1 LPSLHEL
8 QTRFATAMLADTGD
22 PSARIA
28 IYRNTVF
35 ANYRNA
41 LGATYRVVLQ
51 LVGRPFFHAAVD
63 AYVETHPSTGG
74 DLNVYGNRFGD
85 FLTGYPH
92 AKDLPYLPDVARLEW
107 AVDEA
112 SRAADAGGAPDAI
125 LTALATIPADR
136 ITAQR
141 FALDPACRFIVSEYP
156 VLRIWQVHQP
166 AFEGDITVKFGGAAD
181 QLLVRR
187 EEGGVVVE
195 RLAPGDFA
203 LLRTLD
209 DGGDLA
215 AALEAAMT
223 ADPLFDLGTA
233 LRSYIANRTLA
244 ELRNA

>member
-1 LPSLHEL
+1 MPSLREL

-22 PSARIA
+22 PGERIA
-28 IYRNTVF
+28 IYRNTVL

-51 LVGRPFFHAAVD
+51 LVGRPFFQAAVD
-63 AYVETHPSTGG
+63 AYVEAHPSTGG
-74 DLNVYGNRFGD
+74 DLNVYGDRFGD
-85 FLTGYPH
+85 FLASYPH
-92 AKDLPYLPDVARLEW
+92 ERDLPYLPDVARLEW

-112 SRAADAGGAPDAI
+112 GRAADAGGSPDAV
-125 LTALATIPADR
+125 LAALAAIPADR

-166 AFEGDITVKFGGAAD
+166 AFEGDIAVKFGGATD
-181 QLLVRR
+181 RLLVRR
-187 EEGGVVVE
+187 EAGGVVVE

-203 LLRTLD
+203 LLKVLD

-233 LRSYIANRTLA
+233 LRGYIANRTLA
-244 ELRNA
+244 DLRSG